1 MKLKKP
7 SKKRVIK
14 RLLFIAGGAVA
25 GFAYYYF
32 IGCKTGTCPITS
44 DPAISVIYGSV
55 FGMVLSL

>member
-7 SKKRVIK
+7 SKKKVI
-14 RLLFIAGGAVA
+14 RHLLFIAGGALT

-44 DPAISVIYGSV
+44 DPSISVIYGSV
-55 FGMVLSL
+55 FGFVLSI